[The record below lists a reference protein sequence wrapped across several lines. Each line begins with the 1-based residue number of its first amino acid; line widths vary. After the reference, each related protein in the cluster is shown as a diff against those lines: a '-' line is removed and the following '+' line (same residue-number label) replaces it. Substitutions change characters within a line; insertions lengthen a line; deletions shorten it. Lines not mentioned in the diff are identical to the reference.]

1 VRHFIA
7 LISFQCYVFLGS
19 GAVPI
24 IPVAPQSLRRIFA
37 GPLAPLCGGIVRCW
51 TASIPPSR
59 QMCRPASTPTSRQK
73 LSLRSRFL
81 IGERPYGLAV
91 PAATCLAAPGAGGAG
106 SWTDWAKRMSTPPKA
121 KGRKPE
127 TAAAHASRSKMNSM
141 GDELLRD
148 AIYRAVRGEP
158 SP

>member
-1 VRHFIA
+1 
-7 LISFQCYVFLGS
+7 
-19 GAVPI
+19 
-24 IPVAPQSLRRIFA
+24 
-37 GPLAPLCGGIVRCW
+37 
-51 TASIPPSR
+51 
-59 QMCRPASTPTSRQK
+59 
-73 LSLRSRFL
+73 
-81 IGERPYGLAV
+81 
-91 PAATCLAAPGAGGAG
+91 
-106 SWTDWAKRMSTPPKA
+106 MSTPPKA